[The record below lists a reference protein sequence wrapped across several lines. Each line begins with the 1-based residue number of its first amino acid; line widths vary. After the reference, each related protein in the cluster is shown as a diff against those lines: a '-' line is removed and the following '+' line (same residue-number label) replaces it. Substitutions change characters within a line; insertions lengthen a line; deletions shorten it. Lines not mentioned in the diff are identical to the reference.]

1 MSPASKSKSKVK
13 STQKAA
19 KEQSKGSV
27 KATQVPSNG
36 GNGSTSVGHN
46 PHLTTLKLFE
56 TSPLSASS
64 ETQSNGRLRTADDQ
78 DVNSGSSPTTA
89 DYDSISINGSCSG
102 DSEDHKEKI
111 TCTAPRTETI
121 PGFDNDKKDKNKLKN
136 ERKHQ
141 RQKERR
147 AQELHERCIGF
158 LTSRKFEALSHQ
170 LIAMGFSSDR
180 ANMALIANEGR
191 MEESVAWLLLDGE
204 ENKQPTAVDLDDK
217 SNAKIDISSE
227 LSRIDEM
234 VNKYKCTKQEVE
246 RAVVT
251 CEGDLLKAE
260 ESLRVQKQ
268 VNKVTELA
276 KLDESADSTV
286 LTNKVPVPNQYSLLT
301 RNSLNGIQQK
311 EREERDLNYTKPIAS
326 EPLLHESVY
335 RSLQQSLKRP
345 QPKPATLSS
354 RMHPLATDKR
364 LLASTSM
371 VPVSYSLSS
380 SAVPVSEPL
389 EVPQPLFGLTL
400 GQELKAGFHAGV
412 LKEPIVTQRANQNLP
427 STAATVVSPP
437 VSAGWHSGSVPSMEM
452 KTSDSV
458 SFGPSLPNIGTGAS
472 AAQQYYHRNGS
483 RPESFDTNQY
493 YGLSGLHSRSL
504 NASGSTSSS
513 LQCHLL

>member
-13 STQKAA
+13 SLKRQP

-36 GNGSTSVGHN
+36 GMV
-46 PHLTTLKLFE
+46 
-56 TSPLSASS
+56 PL
-64 ETQSNGRLRTADDQ
+64 L
-78 DVNSGSSPTTA
+78 SPTTA

-217 SNAKIDISSE
+217 AMPRLILVASYRE
-227 LSRIDEM
+227 L
-234 VNKYKCTKQEVE
+234 
-246 RAVVT
+246 
-251 CEGDLLKAE
+251 
-260 ESLRVQKQ
+260 
-268 VNKVTELA
+268 
-276 KLDESADSTV
+276 
-286 LTNKVPVPNQYSLLT
+286 
-301 RNSLNGIQQK
+301 RN
-311 EREERDLNYTKPIAS
+311 
-326 EPLLHESVY
+326 
-335 RSLQQSLKRP
+335 
-345 QPKPATLSS
+345 
-354 RMHPLATDKR
+354 
-364 LLASTSM
+364 
-371 VPVSYSLSS
+371 
-380 SAVPVSEPL
+380 VSEPL
-389 EVPQPLFGLTL
+389 EVPNLCL
-400 GQELKAGFHAGV
+400 GSHWDK
-412 LKEPIVTQRANQNLP
+412 NLRQCL
-427 STAATVVSPP
+427 P
-437 VSAGWHSGSVPSMEM
+437 VGILASVPSMEM

-458 SFGPSLPNIGTGAS
+458 SFGPNLPNIGT
-472 AAQQYYHRNGS
+472 
-483 RPESFDTNQY
+483 
-493 YGLSGLHSRSL
+493 GLHSRSL
-504 NASGSTSSS
+504 NASGSIIILAVPSS
-513 LQCHLL
+513 LGLFLVVGFLGFCLFFFAG

>member
-1 MSPASKSKSKVK
+1 
-13 STQKAA
+13 
-19 KEQSKGSV
+19 
-27 KATQVPSNG
+27 
-36 GNGSTSVGHN
+36 
-46 PHLTTLKLFE
+46 
-56 TSPLSASS
+56 
-64 ETQSNGRLRTADDQ
+64 
-78 DVNSGSSPTTA
+78 
-89 DYDSISINGSCSG
+89 
-102 DSEDHKEKI
+102 
-111 TCTAPRTETI
+111 
-121 PGFDNDKKDKNKLKN
+121 
-136 ERKHQ
+136 
-141 RQKERR
+141 
-147 AQELHERCIGF
+147 
-158 LTSRKFEALSHQ
+158 
-170 LIAMGFSSDR
+170 MGFSSDR

-354 RMHPLATDKR
+354 RMHPLQLIKD
-364 LLASTSM
+364 
-371 VPVSYSLSS
+371 
-380 SAVPVSEPL
+380 
-389 EVPQPLFGLTL
+389 
-400 GQELKAGFHAGV
+400 
-412 LKEPIVTQRANQNLP
+412 
-427 STAATVVSPP
+427 
-437 VSAGWHSGSVPSMEM
+437 
-452 KTSDSV
+452 
-458 SFGPSLPNIGTGAS
+458 
-472 AAQQYYHRNGS
+472 
-483 RPESFDTNQY
+483 
-493 YGLSGLHSRSL
+493 
-504 NASGSTSSS
+504 
-513 LQCHLL
+513 C